1 MKDKVAIITG
11 STAGIGLAIAKSL
24 AEKGASV
31 VINGRTLEKL
41 KSAEQE
47 IEAIG
52 GKILAVQADASDAES
67 IKRIVKE
74 TLEYFGRID
83 ILVNNAATTGVGV
96 SVAEMPEE
104 TWDEVMNVN
113 LRGVFLFC
121 KAVIP
126 HLKKQNWGRIVN
138 IGGLSSKNPLPFGAA
153 DACSKAG
160 ILALTRCLAA
170 ELGASNITVNTVI
183 PGLQPDTETGNEF
196 IERLA
201 KVFNTDNETVINGSI
216 QRTLLKRHETLE
228 EVAETVAFLCS
239 NGAAAI
245 TGQNLNVNCG
255 LATY

>member
-1 MKDKVAIITG
+1 MENKVAIITG
-11 STAGIGLAIAKSL
+11 STAGIGFAIAKNL
-24 AEKGASV
+24 ALKGAKV

-47 IEAIG
+47 IESLG
-52 GKILAVQADASDAES
+52 GKILAIQADATEDTE
-67 IKRIVKE
+67 IKRIVSE
-74 TLEYFGRID
+74 TVQYFGKID

-96 SVAEMPEE
+96 SVAETPIE

-126 HLKKQNWGRIVN
+126 HLTQQKWGRIIS

-153 DACSKAG
+153 DAASKAG
-160 ILALTRCLAA
+160 LLALTRCLAA
-170 ELGASNITVNTVI
+170 ELGTLNITVNAVL
-183 PGLQPDTETGNEF
+183 PGIQPETETGQDF
-196 IERLA
+196 IARIA
-201 KVFNTDNETVINGSI
+201 KAFHTDNETVLNMTI
-216 QRTLLKRHETLE
+216 QRTLSKRHESME

-239 NGAAAI
+239 EGAGAI